1 MGRIRPIFRQP
12 FLLWEL
18 SCFGNLS
25 LSFGLYYI
33 IVKSAKHAIRSK
45 IGHFQ
50 SFNIIGEGC
59 FGTRH
64 TYCKIHGKI
73 TLMYTY
79 ITLKQL
85 RELRNYTQKEVAAK
99 IGLTQSAYS
108 KIENFDCQT
117 TMDNYNKI
125 ANLFDVEVDQLITNR
140 IQALIHIKTAS
151 TTRDQFIEKNAPM
164 VAEIIKSIK
173 EQEFKLSMLLQ
184 GVKPM

>member
-1 MGRIRPIFRQP
+1 
-12 FLLWEL
+12 
-18 SCFGNLS
+18 
-25 LSFGLYYI
+25 
-33 IVKSAKHAIRSK
+33 
-45 IGHFQ
+45 
-50 SFNIIGEGC
+50 
-59 FGTRH
+59 
-64 TYCKIHGKI
+64 
-73 TLMYTY
+73 MYTY